1 MATTRIGV
9 RELVEFVLR
18 SGDLNQRQGSQ
29 NTALNG
35 ARIHRRLQKQRGDD
49 YEKEV
54 YLKQSVTMSGR
65 EYTIDG
71 RADGI
76 SHTTDEDYTIEEIKT
91 SDLDFAE
98 VSENTLQLYWGQAQ
112 VYGYIL
118 AQQKDLAA
126 VTLQLT
132 YFQTTTEVVTTK
144 TKVMQQAELTAFF
157 QQLIAEYEEWLV
169 LRDQWRAQRNTTVK
183 QIDFPFLA
191 YRQGQRELAV
201 AVYKSILL
209 QKRLFVEAPTGT
221 GKTISTLFPAIKALG
236 EDKIQ
241 RVFYL
246 TAKQSTRQVA
256 EDALALLSQQGMQ
269 LKSITLT
276 AKDKI
281 TFAEEVDLA
290 PENNPYMLG
299 YYDRVKPALRDL
311 LMHENQLTR
320 TVIEEY
326 ARKHTVDPFEFS
338 LDASLFA
345 DVIICDYNYLFD
357 PIVYLQRFF
366 SEPDRDNFF
375 LVDEV
380 HNLVSRSRDM
390 YSASVSSQTFQAV
403 LQQAK
408 TESSAGTSALE
419 KLTHKVKR
427 ALTKISKPLRDDDIT
442 EMTGQAPLDSVN
454 QALADWVAKVHDWLA
469 EYQDNPLV
477 DTLLD
482 AYFASLTYLKIA
494 DLYDETYQSLV
505 LYDHKLRQ
513 TTVKQL
519 CLDPSAFLDRALGLG
534 AGAILFSA
542 TLSPLSYY
550 QQVLG
555 NNADSLTFRL
565 ASPFPSQNQ
574 ALLVTP
580 YIQTTYRQREQNLDR
595 IIASIGAMVN
605 AKVGNYLVFL
615 PSYSYLETVQAAFA
629 ATYPQ
634 LKTISQ
640 ATQMDETQRADFLAQ
655 FTVQPTETL
664 VGFCVLGGIFSEG
677 IDLKG
682 ERLIG
687 VAIVGVGL
695 PGLSIE
701 RNLVRDYFDAQQG
714 TGFQYAYQLPGM
726 NHVLQAAGRLIR
738 GSHDVGV
745 ILLLDQRFAS
755 SRYTQLFP
763 AHWQHFQRC
772 YSVAQLTNQIDQFWQ
787 MVAAKNK
794 ALD

>member
-1 MATTRIGV
+1 MTTKIGV

-29 NTALNG
+29 NTALKG
-35 ARIHRRLQKQRGDD
+35 AQIHRRLQKQRGEN

-54 YLKQSVTMSGR
+54 YLKQSVTMSDQ
-65 EYTIDG
+65 EYIIDG

-76 SHTTDEDYTIEEIKT
+76 SHTDDSHYTIEEIKT
-91 SDLDFAE
+91 SDLEFSE
-98 VSENTLQLYWGQAQ
+98 VSENTLRLYWGQAQ

-118 AQQKDLAA
+118 AQQQDLAT
-126 VTLQLT
+126 VDLQLT
-132 YFQTTTEVVTTK
+132 YFQTTNEKVTTNK
-144 TKVMQQAELTAFF
+144 KEMSRAELTEFF

-169 LRDQWRAQRNTTVK
+169 LRAQWRAQRNTTVK
-183 QIDFPFLA
+183 QIDFPFPA
-191 YRQGQRELAV
+191 YRAGQRELAV
-201 AVYKSILL
+201 AVYKTILL

-221 GKTISTLFPAIKALG
+221 GKTISTLFPAVKALG

-256 EDALALLSQQGMQ
+256 EEAVALLSQQGMQ

-281 TFAEEVDLA
+281 IFAEEVDLA
-290 PENNPYMLG
+290 PEKNPYMLG
-299 YYDRVKPALRDL
+299 YYDRIKPALRDL
-311 LMHENQLTR
+311 LTNENQLTR
-320 TVIEEY
+320 PVIERY

-366 SEPDRDNFF
+366 SAPDKDNFF

-390 YSASVSSQTFQAV
+390 YSASVSSQTFQTV

-408 TESSAGTSALE
+408 ESTSTGSSALE
-419 KLTHKVKR
+419 KTIRKVKR
-427 ALTKISKPLRDDDIT
+427 ALTKISKPLRDAGVV
-442 EMTGQAPLDSVN
+442 EMTGQAPLDSVDE
-454 QALADWVAKVHDWLA
+454 ALADWVAKVHDWLG
-469 EYQDNPLV
+469 EYPDSPLV

-494 DLYDETYQSLV
+494 DLYNETYQSLV
-505 LYDHKLRQ
+505 TYDSKSRQ

-519 CLDPSAFLDRALGLG
+519 CLDPSAFLDRALNLG

-542 TLSPLSYY
+542 TLSPLNYY
-550 QQVLG
+550 QKVLG

-565 ASPFPSQNQ
+565 ASPFPPQHQ

-580 YIQTTYRQREQNLDR
+580 YIQTTYRQREQNLER
-595 IIASIGAMVN
+595 IIASLGALVN
-605 AKVGNYLVFL
+605 AKTGNYLIFL
-615 PSYSYLETVQAAFA
+615 PSYSYLETVHTAFQAA
-629 ATYPQ
+629 YPQ
-634 LKTISQ
+634 VATTTQAPQMNELKRAEFLERFVAQ
-640 ATQMDETQRADFLAQ
+640 APQ
-655 FTVQPTETL
+655 TL

-695 PGLSIE
+695 PGLSTE
-701 RNLVRDYFDAQQG
+701 RDLVRDYFDAQQG

-772 YSVAQLTNQIDQFWQ
+772 YSVAQLTTQIDHFWQ

>member
-1 MATTRIGV
+1 MATKIGV

-35 ARIHRRLQKQRGDD
+35 ARIHRRLQKQRGAD

-54 YLKQSVTMSGR
+54 YLKQTVTMSGR
-65 EYTIDG
+65 DYVIDG

-76 SHTTDEDYTIEEIKT
+76 SHTDKQYTIEEIKT
-91 SDLDFAE
+91 SDLDFSE
-98 VSENTLQLYWGQAQ
+98 LSENTLRLYWGQAQ

-118 AQQKDLAA
+118 AVQQELTD

-132 YFQTTTEVVTTK
+132 YFQTTTETITTK
-144 TKVMQQAELTAFF
+144 TKVLSRTELTDFF
-157 QQLIAEYEEWLV
+157 QQLIADYEEWLV
-169 LRDQWRAQRNTTVK
+169 LRDQWRAQRNQTVK
-183 QIDFPFLA
+183 QVTFPFPA

-201 AVYKSILL
+201 AVYKTILL

-256 EDALALLSQQGMQ
+256 EEAVALLSQQGMQ

-281 TFAEEVDLA
+281 TFAEEADLA
-290 PENNPYMLG
+290 PEENPYMLG
-299 YYDRVKPALRDL
+299 YYDRIKPALRDL
-311 LMHENQLTR
+311 LTNENQLTR
-320 TVIEEY
+320 AVIEAY
-326 ARKHTVDPFEFS
+326 ARKHMVDPFEFS

-366 SEPDRDNFF
+366 SEPDQDNFF

-380 HNLVSRSRDM
+380 HNLVSRSRAM

-403 LQQAK
+403 LQQTK
-408 TESSAGTSALE
+408 DSSSAGSSALE
-419 KLTHKVKR
+419 KITRKVKR
-427 ALTKISKPLRDDDIT
+427 ALTKISKPLRDADVT
-442 EMTGQAPLDSVN
+442 EMTGQAPLDSVTE
-454 QALADWVAKVHDWLA
+454 ALADWVAKVHDWLG
-469 EYQDNPLV
+469 EYPDSPLV
-477 DTLLD
+477 EILLD
-482 AYFASLTYLKIA
+482 AYFTSLTYLKIA
-494 DLYDETYQSLV
+494 DLYDDTYQSLV
-505 LYDHKLRQ
+505 TYDSKLRQ

-519 CLDPSAFLDRALGLG
+519 CLDPSAFLDRSLSLG

-555 NNADSLTFRL
+555 NSAASLPFRL
-565 ASPFPSQNQ
+565 ASPFPPQHQ

-580 YIQTTYRQREQNLDR
+580 YIQTTYRQREQNLER
-595 IIASIGAMVN
+595 IVTSIGAMVN
-605 AKVGNYLVFL
+605 AKTGNYLVFL
-615 PSYSYLETVQAAFA
+615 PSYSYLETVQTAFSAA
-629 ATYPQ
+629 YPQ
-634 LKTISQ
+634 LTIITQ
-640 ATQMDETQRADFLAQ
+640 TNQMDETQRADFLTQ
-655 FTVQPTETL
+655 FKPAPLETL
-664 VGFCVLGGIFSEG
+664 VAFCVLGGIFSEG

-682 ERLIG
+682 ERLSG

-695 PGLSIE
+695 PGLSTE

-772 YSVAQLTNQIDQFWQ
+772 YSVAQLTTQIEHFWQ
-787 MVAAKNK
+787 MVAMKDK

>member
-1 MATTRIGV
+1 MATKIGV

-35 ARIHRRLQKQRGDD
+35 ARIHRRLQKQRGAD

-54 YLKQSVTMSGR
+54 YLKQTVTMSGR
-65 EYTIDG
+65 DYVIDG

-76 SHTTDEDYTIEEIKT
+76 SHTDKQYTIEEIKT
-91 SDLDFAE
+91 SDLDFTE
-98 VSENTLQLYWGQAQ
+98 LSENTLRLYWGQAQ

-118 AQQKDLAA
+118 AVQQELID

-132 YFQTTTEVVTTK
+132 YFQTTTETITTK
-144 TKVMQQAELTAFF
+144 TKVLSRTELTDFF

-169 LRDQWRAQRNTTVK
+169 LRDQWRAQRNQTVK
-183 QIDFPFLA
+183 QVTFPFPA

-201 AVYKSILL
+201 AVYKTILL

-256 EDALALLSQQGMQ
+256 EEAVALLSQQGMQ

-281 TFAEEVDLA
+281 TFAEEADLA
-290 PENNPYMLG
+290 PEENPYMLG
-299 YYDRVKPALRDL
+299 YYDRIKPALRDL
-311 LMHENQLTR
+311 LTNENQLTR
-320 TVIEEY
+320 AVIEAY
-326 ARKHTVDPFEFS
+326 ARKHMVDPFEFS

-366 SEPDRDNFF
+366 SEPDQDNFF

-380 HNLVSRSRDM
+380 HNLVSRSRAM

-403 LQQAK
+403 LQQTK
-408 TESSAGTSALE
+408 DSSSTGSSALE
-419 KLTHKVKR
+419 KTTRKVKR
-427 ALTKISKPLRDDDIT
+427 ALTKISKPLRDADVV
-442 EMTGQAPLDSVN
+442 EMTAQAPLDSVTE
-454 QALADWVAKVHDWLA
+454 ALADWVAKVHDWLG
-469 EYQDNPLV
+469 EYPDSPLV
-477 DTLLD
+477 ETLLD
-482 AYFASLTYLKIA
+482 AYFTSLTYLKIA
-494 DLYDETYQSLV
+494 DLYDDTYQSLV
-505 LYDHKLRQ
+505 TYDSKLRQ

-519 CLDPSAFLDRALGLG
+519 CLDPSAFLDRSLSLG

-555 NNADSLTFRL
+555 NSAASLPFRL
-565 ASPFPSQNQ
+565 ASPFPPQHQ

-580 YIQTTYRQREQNLDR
+580 YIQTTYRQREQNLER
-595 IIASIGAMVN
+595 IVTSIGAMVN
-605 AKVGNYLVFL
+605 AKTGNYLVFL
-615 PSYSYLETVQAAFA
+615 PSYSYLETVQTAFSAA
-629 ATYPQ
+629 YPQ
-634 LKTISQ
+634 LTIITQ
-640 ATQMDETQRADFLAQ
+640 TNQMDETQRAEFLTQ
-655 FTVQPTETL
+655 FKPAPLETL
-664 VGFCVLGGIFSEG
+664 VAFCVLGGIFSEG

-682 ERLIG
+682 ERLSG

-695 PGLSIE
+695 PGLSTE

-772 YSVAQLTNQIDQFWQ
+772 YSVAQLTTQIEYFWQ
-787 MVAAKNK
+787 MVAMKDK

>member
-1 MATTRIGV
+1 MATRIGV

-18 SGDLNQRQGSQ
+18 AGDLNQRQGSQ

-35 ARIHRRLQKQRGDD
+35 ARIHRRLQKQRGAD

-54 YLKQSVTMSGR
+54 YLKQAVTMSGR
-65 EYTIDG
+65 EYVIDG

-76 SHTTDEDYTIEEIKT
+76 SHTTTNDYKIEEIKT
-91 SDLDFAE
+91 SELAFPE

-118 AQQKDLAA
+118 TQQQELAS
-126 VTLQLT
+126 VELQLT
-132 YFQTTTEVVTTK
+132 YFQTTTEAVTTT
-144 TKVMQQAELTAFF
+144 TKKMTRAELTTFF

-169 LRDQWRAQRNTTVK
+169 LRDQWRAQRNQTVK
-183 QIDFPFLA
+183 QVTFPFPA
-191 YRQGQRELAV
+191 YRAGQRELAV
-201 AVYKSILL
+201 AVYKTILL

-256 EDALALLSQQGMQ
+256 EAAVALLSQQGLA

-281 TFAEEVDLA
+281 TFAEEADLA

-299 YYDRVKPALRDL
+299 YYDRIKPALRDL
-311 LMHENQLTR
+311 LTHENQLTR
-320 TVIEEY
+320 GVIEQY
-326 ARKHTVDPFEFS
+326 ARKHIVDPFEFS

-357 PIVYLQRFF
+357 PLVYLQRFF
-366 SEPDRDNFF
+366 SAPDPDNFF

-380 HNLVSRSRDM
+380 HNLVGRSRAM
-390 YSASVSSQTFQAV
+390 YSASISSQTFQTV

-408 TESSAGTSALE
+408 GETSAGTSALE
-419 KLTHKVKR
+419 KCTRKVKR
-427 ALTKISKPLRDDDIT
+427 ALTKISRPLRDDGVT

-454 QALADWVAKVHDWLA
+454 QALADWVAQVHDWLA
-469 EYQDNPLV
+469 EYPEQPLV
-477 DTLLD
+477 EPLLD

-505 LYDHKLRQ
+505 TYDQ
-513 TTVKQL
+513 TTHQTVVKQL
-519 CLDPSAFLDRALGLG
+519 CLDPSAFLDRALSLG
-534 AGAILFSA
+534 AGAVLFSA

-555 NNADSLTFRL
+555 NNTASLSFRL
-565 ASPFPSQNQ
+565 ASPFPAQQQ

-580 YIQTTYRQREQNLDR
+580 YIQTTYRQREQNLER
-595 IIASIGAMVN
+595 IVASIGAMVN
-605 AKVGNYLVFL
+605 AKCGNYLVFL
-615 PSYSYLETVQAAFA
+615 PSYGYLETVQTAFQAA
-629 ATYPQ
+629 YPQ
-634 LKTISQ
+634 VTTLTQ
-640 ATQMDETQRADFLAQ
+640 TPQMDESQRADFLAQ
-655 FTVQPTETL
+655 FSAAPTQTL
-664 VGFCVLGGIFSEG
+664 VGFCVLGGIFAEG

-682 ERLIG
+682 TRLIG

-695 PGLSIE
+695 PGLSTE
-701 RNLVRDYFDAQQG
+701 RNLVRAYFDTQQG
-714 TGFQYAYQLPGM
+714 TGFQFAYQLPGM

-755 SRYTQLFP
+755 SRYTKLFP

-772 YSVAQLTNQIDQFWQ
+772 YSLTQLTTQITNFWQ

-794 ALD
+794 A